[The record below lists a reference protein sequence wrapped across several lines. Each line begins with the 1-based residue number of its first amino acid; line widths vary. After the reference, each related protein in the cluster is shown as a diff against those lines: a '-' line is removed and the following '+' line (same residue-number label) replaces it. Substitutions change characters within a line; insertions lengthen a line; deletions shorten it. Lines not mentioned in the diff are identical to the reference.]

1 MSFIPFGFYKSPA
14 GAAVFDPE
22 SYGSLYYWW
31 DFTDS
36 STMTLN
42 GSNVLSAITNKAAR
56 TSGNEDLDNAVGSPT
71 FQNATD
77 GTYFGNSDVITNTAT
92 AGTGGDLD
100 TLSNQTNAT
109 VVVISKIEALSNA
122 SSQFDDMIWGF
133 AGTGADDLTGII
145 SGRTTDWSNNTI
157 VSGDNAISG
166 TYNRQLSLRDW
177 RGSDRFATR
186 TYTTSTLPTNDT
198 TYSVKVWG
206 CDFSNG
212 DLAGTIGVNDQTLG
226 TATVS
231 TAAAVN
237 NTSTNRGF
245 VVNGRSRSGAIL
257 TARQYIQHVLIYD
270 GLLDQTAVDNLYA
283 GWGG

>member
-1 MSFIPFGFYKSPA
+1 MFTPVGFFAPTAAA
-14 GAAVFDPE
+14 GFDPE

-36 STMTLN
+36 STMTFSS
-42 GSNVLSAITNKAAR
+42 GQVLSSISNKAAR
-56 TSGNEDLDNAVGSPT
+56 TSGNETLDNAVGSPT

-77 GTYFGNSDVITNTAT
+77 GTYFDNSSVMQNTNTS
-92 AGTGGDLD
+92 GTGGDLD

-109 VVVISKIEALSNA
+109 VVVISRIEALSGA

-145 SGRTTDWSNNTI
+145 SGRTSTWTNNTI
-157 VSGDNAISG
+157 VSGDNAISS

-177 RGSDRFATR
+177 RGTDYFATR
-186 TYTTSTLPTNDT
+186 TYTSTGLPTNDT
-198 TYSVKVWG
+198 EFQVKVWG
-206 CDFSNG
+206 CDFTNN
-212 DLAGTIGVNDQTLG
+212 DLAGTMGINGQTLG

-231 TAAAVN
+231 TANAVN
-237 NTSTNRGF
+237 NTSSNRGF
-245 VVNGRSRSGAIL
+245 TVNGRSRSGAVL
-257 TARQYIQHVLIYD
+257 TARQYIQHVLIYN